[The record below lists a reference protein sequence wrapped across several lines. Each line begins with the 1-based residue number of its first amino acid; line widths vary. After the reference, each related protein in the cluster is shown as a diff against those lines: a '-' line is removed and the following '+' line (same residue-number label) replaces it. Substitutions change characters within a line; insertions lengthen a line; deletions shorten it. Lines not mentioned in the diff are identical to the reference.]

1 MAALPANPRSFPL
14 PVNLFFL
21 ANGPT
26 VCIQPS
32 SIPADKPVAMRFHP
46 HRNPNE
52 ENNVTLISR
61 QSIGSISGTGLS

>member
-1 MAALPANPRSFPL
+1 
-14 PVNLFFL
+14 
-21 ANGPT
+21 
-26 VCIQPS
+26 
-32 SIPADKPVAMRFHP
+32 MRFHP